1 MPMQF
6 VRHDDL
12 IEVQVTVTD
21 LPITLQ
27 QIRDGLHEAGFGRC
41 QVIGDQ
47 VSNLIA
53 DYEVIQSDIRL
64 NKLPAGQKIGRRIA
78 VRRNAELK
86 VNIAADN
93 MSASA
98 EISGAWGGQPVS
110 ANDVVKM
117 AHDQGVSFGF
127 QKEKIIH
134 LVALAS
140 RAEPGVIN
148 SSIIAL
154 GRTMKPGLNASFE
167 PLVEG
172 MTVRLNKPMAH
183 EEERIDLRDFGVIPS
198 VHQGEGVVRRL
209 PPTKGIDGVSVR
221 GEITPAQPGQNVE
234 WQLGEGIEVSSVDP
248 DLLVAARDGMPRLL
262 EAGASV
268 DEVYAINKVD
278 LSTGHVQ
285 FKGSVI
291 VNGDVTESMKVVAG
305 GNIFIKGLV
314 DGSLIESGGDIT
326 IGGAV
331 IGHQMAP
338 AADGETFST
347 VIKAKGDVK
356 CNLAQY
362 ARFECGGDFQA
373 MKQLNHCEVTAR
385 SVLAGQPD
393 KLTGKIIGGHYLLDL
408 GLKAGVLGSPSE
420 STLIVDI
427 NRRVLPVVEKQQALR
442 DNIQAIKREMEEI
455 RGMIEQMKAQD
466 QSSAIQ
472 QQIKMFIEDF
482 EAQKAIALAMM
493 TDVKALEVERQQ
505 LLDETAVIVKQH
517 LHAGVEIR
525 IGHETLPIKR
535 DYGATKISYAEG
547 QIKLDPLI

>member
-1 MPMQF
+1 MQF

-12 IEVQVTVTD
+12 IEVQVSVND

-27 QIRDGLHEAGFGRC
+27 QIRDGLNEAGFGRC

-47 VSNLIA
+47 VTNLIA

-64 NKLPAGQKIGRRIA
+64 NKLPAGQKISRRIA

-86 VNIAADN
+86 ISIAADN
-93 MSASA
+93 MSVSA

-117 AHDQGVSFGF
+117 AQEQGVSFGF
-127 QKEKIIH
+127 QKERIIN
-134 LVALAS
+134 LVAAAS
-140 RAEPGVIN
+140 RAEPGVLT
-148 SSIIAL
+148 SAIIAV
-154 GRTMKPGLNASFE
+154 GRTMQPGQNASFE

-209 PPTKGIDGVSVR
+209 PPTNGVDGVSVR
-221 GEITPAQPGQNVE
+221 GEITPAQPGQNTE
-234 WQLGEGIEVSSVDP
+234 WQLGEGVEVSSIDP

-262 EAGASV
+262 DAGASV

-285 FKGSVI
+285 FKGAVI
-291 VNGDVTESMKVVAG
+291 VNGDVTESMKVIAG

-314 DGSLIESGGDIT
+314 DGSLIESGGEIS

-338 AADGETFST
+338 TADGETFST
-347 VIKAKGDVK
+347 VIRAKGDVK

-362 ARFECGGDFQA
+362 ARFECGGDLQV
-373 MKQLNHCEVTAR
+373 MKQLNHCDVNAR
-385 SVLAGQPD
+385 SVLAGQAD

-420 STLIVDI
+420 STLIVDL

-442 DNIQAIKREMEEI
+442 DNIHAIKREMEEI
-455 RGMIEQMKAQD
+455 RGMIEQMKTQE
-466 QSSAIQ
+466 QNLAIQ

-505 LLDETAVIVKQH
+505 LLDETAIIVKQH
-517 LHAGVEIR
+517 IHAGVDIR
-525 IGHETLPIKR
+525 IGSESIPIKR
-535 DYGATKISYAEG
+535 DYGATKISYADG
-547 QIKLDPLI
+547 QIKLDPLV